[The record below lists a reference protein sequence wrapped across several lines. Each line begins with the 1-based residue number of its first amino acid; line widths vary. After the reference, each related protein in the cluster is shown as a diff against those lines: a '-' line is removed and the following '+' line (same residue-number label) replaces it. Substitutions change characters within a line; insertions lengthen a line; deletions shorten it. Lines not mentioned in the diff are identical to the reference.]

1 MKSDLSRETFDHLK
15 HYSSVRMQQGRV
27 QVDADW
33 NEQARITLY
42 RIEREAADLIGGC
55 GGPIHN
61 AGFEIKKSATTG
73 GVSTVTAT
81 GSIVGDLAKAS
92 SPSVIGLDPI
102 DPIPIPPN
110 DFLLT
115 KGRYYVDGI
124 LCEIDSQTLF
134 SKQPDLPHRPEVL
147 AIPVDSLGNRFLSYL
162 AYLDVWRRNITALD
176 DPKLREVALGGP
188 DTSTR
193 KKTIWQVKLAPV
205 THNNC
210 IDAFAELKK
219 QKQPSSGQ
227 MSARTA
233 PTAATTDPC
242 IVPST
247 TGFRGLENQFY
258 RIEIHNPGTGFD
270 ISTAGGGKAI
280 SLTSDPTK
288 IKVTGF
294 KAGQAVELFLT
305 GPSADTTFRK
315 LFYVVGVDS
324 VGGTIT
330 LNSSL
335 SGVRQQDAPQIRA
348 VGATFKWSRD
358 NGSVV
363 TLITKIDNNDPRVL
377 TVLNVGNDRVT
388 GFAPDQWVELIDDTL
403 ELNGLPG
410 QLLQIAE
417 VDQAR
422 QLITLKSPA
431 TPLSLSSPPSDGVD
445 PAFHPKLRRWDG
457 VGAVDVSS
465 TGFWTGI
472 ENGIQVSFA
481 AGSYQNGDYWTV
493 PARTATADAESGNIE
508 WPQDANKLPLPL
520 SPFGIDHHYCPLAM
534 LDSKLSPTS
543 DCRRLFPPV
552 TELTTLYYVD
562 GDGQEAMP
570 GDKLP
575 RNLQVRVAN
584 GQIPVIGAQV
594 TFKIIHD
601 GAGKGVL
608 NELPNTR
615 SVTVTTIGPDGI
627 AECSWTPD
635 PTTKP
640 AAGSQGQQVE
650 ARLLDAANR
659 PIDGQVVRFN
669 ADLSIASEVS
679 YDPGSCANLQGK
691 TTVQDA
697 LDTLSKVVRF
707 IYIGGNAQFASSTPI
722 PFPPDPASRL
732 IPLAQPLEVG
742 VFDDCGP
749 ATGRTVEFTIK
760 SGRGQVQGISLA
772 DFGDASQLRTLAPLH
787 PPGSSASSS
796 VDAKGI
802 AACHWEIDPFDA
814 DQIYRVEVT
823 LQPVVGET
831 PLPPIQF
838 TAAVGEPGFQITNV
852 RIIDTSSPPVSHP
865 LRNDTAIRAS
875 IFAQGSISI
884 DCSAQVDPGIVR
896 KPTCF
901 VTLEIPFPVLLL
913 HLSTF
918 TGGILSP
925 LPTTGTIASPPATSS
940 PQPPTV
946 IAANLPAAATKLPAA
961 ATSLPVA
968 VTNLFP
974 VPAAVPLPIGY
985 QPFILESDLSIS
997 VAGNSILWKGKP
1009 NLLAF
1014 FNSVG
1019 SAMAQLGF
1027 GSRILARLT
1036 VKGNFITAAGNPSLY
1051 LDGEVFGLLSP
1062 DRNTDGEVLRLLSP
1076 GGTVDIDLQ
1085 QGIINGPRGRSG
1097 DGKRGGDFEM
1107 WFFLDVPVT
1116 PPLQVSTVTFVS
1128 ALPGLPG
1135 GSVLTLNLPP
1145 LPAQPVPVPPTS
1157 LTTPPVNTI
1166 DIGFNR
1172 LLTPN
1177 GLGSSDVKLEQ
1188 LPTNAPAK
1196 TLTVS
1201 VAKTTESVWRL
1212 SLTAAIGPAGPPTLL
1227 PGQYR
1232 LTISKGVLASDNTL
1246 LDGAFTNEPGTQ
1258 DFQLRFT
1265 ISDVTVGNVGT
1276 GLGIVAG
1283 VKTT

>member
-33 NEQARITLY
+33 NEQAGITLY

-61 AGFEIKKSATTG
+61 AGFEIKKSTTAG
-73 GVSTVTAT
+73 GVSTVTDTAT
-81 GSIVGDLAKAS
+81 ARQSIVIGLD
-92 SPSVIGLDPI
+92 PIVIGLDPI
-102 DPIPIPPN
+102 DPITIPPN

-233 PTAATTDPC
+233 PGAATTDPC

-247 TGFRGLENQFY
+247 AGFRGLENQFY

-363 TLITKIDNNDPRVL
+363 TLITKIDKNDPRVL

-431 TPLSLSSPPSDGVD
+431 APLSLTSLPSDGVD

-465 TGFWTGI
+465 TGFWIGI
-472 ENGIQVSFA
+472 ESGIQVSFA
-481 AGSYQNGDYWTV
+481 AGSYQNGDYWTI

-508 WPQDANKLPLPL
+508 WPQDANKVPLSL

-534 LDSKLSPTS
+534 LDSTLSPTS

-552 TELTTLYYVD
+552 TELTTLYFVD

-570 GDKLP
+570 GRQLP
-575 RNLQVRVAN
+575 KSLQVRVAN
-584 GQIPVIGAQV
+584 GQNPVEKTRVKFSIVGGSGTLSGTGNAGGIP
-594 TFKIIHD
+594 
-601 GAGKGVL
+601 AGGTPPTSL
-608 NELPNTR
+608 I
-615 SVTVTTIGPDGI
+615 VTTEAANGM
-627 AECSWTPD
+627 AECSWTLD
-635 PTTKP
+635 ATTE
-640 AAGSQGQQVE
+640 SQQVE
-650 ARLLDAANR
+650 AVLLDAKDNAI
-659 PIDGQVVRFN
+659 PGQVVRFN
-669 ADLSIASEVS
+669 ANLSVAAQVA
-679 YDPGSCANLQGK
+679 YDPKQCGSLLGQNTVQAAIERLSSLVSLYRVSGDGQLGPPNEPLAEPLVVAASSKCGSVDGIRVVFTVVSGGGKVNNAPTVTVVTATGSDGQKGHAACTWTLGPSLSPQVVEAVLQSDAANPTAPP
-691 TTVQDA
+691 TTVRFTARQAPGFHINRVFHLAAPPPIFDA
-697 LDTLSKVVRF
+697 QTATGTS
-707 IYIGGNAQFASSTPI
+707 
-722 PFPPDPASRL
+722 PASGDRL
-732 IPLAQPLEVG
+732 ATPAPVSPIVPTPLE
-742 VFDDCGP
+742 F
-749 ATGRTVEFTIK
+749 
-760 SGRGQVQGISLA
+760 
-772 DFGDASQLRTLAPLH
+772 
-787 PPGSSASSS
+787 
-796 VDAKGI
+796 
-802 AACHWEIDPFDA
+802 
-814 DQIYRVEVT
+814 
-823 LQPVVGET
+823 
-831 PLPPIQF
+831 
-838 TAAVGEPGFQITNV
+838 
-852 RIIDTSSPPVSHP
+852 
-865 LRNDTAIRAS
+865 RNDTEITLAELLNGIGIECNKAVNPSDINRA
-875 IFAQGSISI
+875 
-884 DCSAQVDPGIVR
+884 
-896 KPTCF
+896 TCF
-901 VTLEIPFPVLLL
+901 VTLELPFPLNRADLDQLGNLVAGFQPL
-913 HLSTF
+913 
-918 TGGILSP
+918 IL
-925 LPTTGTIASPPATSS
+925 
-940 PQPPTV
+940 
-946 IAANLPAAATKLPAA
+946 AANVAAADAQITWKAKPETATFLTKLLTAL
-961 ATSLPVA
+961 TGRGDRL
-968 VTNLFP
+968 LFH
-974 VPAAVPLPIGY
+974 
-985 QPFILESDLSIS
+985 
-997 VAGNSILWKGKP
+997 
-1009 NLLAF
+1009 
-1014 FNSVG
+1014 
-1019 SAMAQLGF
+1019 
-1027 GSRILARLT
+1027 LT
-1036 VKGNFITAAGNPSLY
+1036 LKGNFIQEQGNADSY
-1051 LDGEVFGLLSP
+1051 LDGQVFGIHRVILPQGTGLQVDKALPSIGLQP
-1062 DRNTDGEVLRLLSP
+1062 IDPIVDPTIDIRLP
-1076 GGTVDIDLQ
+1076 
-1085 QGIINGPRGRSG
+1085 SG
-1097 DGKRGGDFEM
+1097 DLVRGGDFEM
-1107 WFFLDVPVT
+1107 WFWVKLPVPPPQ
-1116 PPLQVSTVTFVS
+1116 PPLQVNRVAFIFSGAGINEAT
-1128 ALPGLPG
+1128 L
-1135 GSVLTLNLPP
+1135 LTLTLPP
-1145 LPAQPVPVPPTS
+1145 IPAQPVPVPVPP
-1157 LTTPPVNTI
+1157 LGPPVNTI
-1166 DIGFNR
+1166 DIAFNR
-1172 LLTPN
+1172 LLIPA
-1177 GLGSSDVKLEQ
+1177 GLVSSNVKLEQ
-1188 LPTNAPAK
+1188 LAPNAPAK

-1201 VAKTTESVWRL
+1201 VAKTTETVWRL
-1212 SLTAAIGPAGPPTLL
+1212 SLTGPIGPAGPPTLVTG
-1227 PGQYR
+1227 GQYR
-1232 LTISKGVLASDNTL
+1232 LTISKAVMASDNTL
-1246 LDGAFTNEPGTQ
+1246 LDGTFTNEPGKN
-1258 DFQLRFT
+1258 DFQLLFT
-1265 ISDVTVGNVGT
+1265 ISGGTTVVGLPG
-1276 GLGIVAG
+1276 GLPGLIQGGTKA
-1283 VKTT
+1283 